1 MDRPEELLISAQALL
16 ICFFFFH
23 LQAALTLLVLL
34 YNLGTSS
41 ALFRY
46 AKEDSL
52 RSWIIL
58 LFKVGTQADREVFES
73 SKAPVKVKM
82 LKFKLSYPAQSQHR
96 LYESPHPP
104 NPTHYLVSS
113 TGYDYQIN
121 VHQPFIKH
129 CQ

>member
-1 MDRPEELLISAQALL
+1 MVRPEELLISAQALL
-16 ICFFFFH
+16 RFFFH
-23 LQAALTLLVLL
+23 LQAVLTLLVLL

-96 LYESPHPP
+96 LYESPDPP

-121 VHQPFIKH
+121 IHQPFIKH